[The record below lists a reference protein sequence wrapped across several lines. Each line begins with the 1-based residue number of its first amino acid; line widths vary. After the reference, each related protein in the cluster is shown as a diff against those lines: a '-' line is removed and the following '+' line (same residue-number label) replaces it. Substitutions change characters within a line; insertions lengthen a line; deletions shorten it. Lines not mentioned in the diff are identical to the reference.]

1 MRGGGGCEDNQCS
14 RQCSSGAGNAWPFS
28 SGRRPNIPHATRSA
42 PRRLHRGPEILR
54 RIPAAV
60 AARRPALPCLE
71 GPASC
76 RESRRGS
83 ALHVAPP
90 GVRRRMPPQP
100 SRSPRRRCPQGC
112 CRRRRGR
119 WARTRPAAR
128 NWVSKSSQGRRA
140 CGGQESV
147 QSGGP
152 YRRAGRGGSSPPPSP
167 VTVST
172 GVGDSPTLPELGS
185 LVTIGSF
192 SVASPSLLRQRIN
205 GWGIGRRNSRDG
217 EASPS
222 LLFLLPFPCAEGG
235 EVSAFYGL
243 TAHAFYS
250 LLRLL
255 RRFSARSR
263 F

>member
-1 MRGGGGCEDNQCS
+1 MQQAAEPATHGPFRVEGDQTSPTRPGAHPDGCT
-14 RQCSSGAGNAWPFS
+14 A
-28 SGRRPNIPHATRSA
+28 A
-42 PRRLHRGPEILR
+42 PPEILR
-54 RIPAAV
+54 RVPAAV

-140 CGGQESV
+140 CGGQESL
-147 QSGGP
+147 QRGGP
-152 YRRAGRGGSSPPPSP
+152 YRRARRRGPGSRLRRCRPVSSPPPRTSR
-167 VTVST
+167 S
-172 GVGDSPTLPELGS
+172 
-185 LVTIGSF
+185 
-192 SVASPSLLRQRIN
+192 AS
-205 GWGIGRRNSRDG
+205 
-217 EASPS
+217 
-222 LLFLLPFPCAEGG
+222 
-235 EVSAFYGL
+235 
-243 TAHAFYS
+243 
-250 LLRLL
+250 
-255 RRFSARSR
+255 RSR
-263 F
+263 IVGASFGRGATAIGPSHWLLSAVYLIRRIPKQIVLF

>member
-1 MRGGGGCEDNQCS
+1 MVEPATQGPFRAEGDQTSPTRPGAHPDGCT
-14 RQCSSGAGNAWPFS
+14 A
-28 SGRRPNIPHATRSA
+28 A
-42 PRRLHRGPEILR
+42 PPEILR
-54 RIPAAV
+54 RVPAAV

-167 VTVST
+167 VNMST

-205 GWGIGRRNSRDG
+205 GWGNGRRNSRDG
-217 EASPS
+217 EASPRKS
-222 LLFLLPFPCAEGG
+222 SDHDSKIRGCPVRDTTFTPLCWAFLVPQ
-235 EVSAFYGL
+235 
-243 TAHAFYS
+243 
-250 LLRLL
+250 
-255 RRFSARSR
+255 
-263 F
+263 